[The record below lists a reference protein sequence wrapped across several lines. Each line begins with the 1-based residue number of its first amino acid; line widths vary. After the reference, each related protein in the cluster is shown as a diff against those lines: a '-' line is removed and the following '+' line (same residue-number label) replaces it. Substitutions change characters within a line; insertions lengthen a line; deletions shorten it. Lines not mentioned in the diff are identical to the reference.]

1 MDRWYDAGST
11 ATNEV
16 PDAVKLGNSS
26 LARGNEIKLR
36 QVVNS
41 DLLIPVDLC
50 QSMYDALST
59 ASFTLRVPVEY
70 GVWCASMIDAGDV
83 IEDIIDDHF
92 DACVVRFGS
101 LEGVCLP
108 LWHGQSVPGA
118 FFGYQLN
125 CVLGKTHMQPVEV
138 HSPVRWCLIVLVS
151 QLFGAR
157 AIAGTPEFIL
167 VEALLS
173 SDRNLKQW
181 SFHQD
186 QCAACDGF
194 CSNHVTAIWTL
205 RFDSVLRRHND
216 DERGSGV

>member
-1 MDRWYDAGST
+1 MRRLYLRIAQSVVSDANRCEAIGEICEIGNVSIELKVLLLLFYVGVYISSDVTSGGQPVDESWLSWLYKLQSRAQSNKCLPLLVVSRSSLDRWYDAGST

-59 ASFTLRVPVEY
+59 TSFTLRVPVEY

-83 IEDIIDDHF
+83 IEDSKDDHF

-101 LEGVCLP
+101 LEGVCLCSIQPLP
-108 LWHGQSVPGA
+108 LWHG
-118 FFGYQLN
+118 
-125 CVLGKTHMQPVEV
+125 
-138 HSPVRWCLIVLVS
+138 
-151 QLFGAR
+151 
-157 AIAGTPEFIL
+157 
-167 VEALLS
+167 
-173 SDRNLKQW
+173 
-181 SFHQD
+181 
-186 QCAACDGF
+186 
-194 CSNHVTAIWTL
+194 
-205 RFDSVLRRHND
+205 
-216 DERGSGV
+216 